1 MKIIITESQH
11 NTLKKHFINE
21 NDVYDLTPEEM
32 EQVKE
37 SARKDALHQ
46 LQNLKNR
53 VSELTKFVE
62 NFQNIDFSK
71 LPPNVAELAKERLD
85 VLYKEN
91 LRDLKH
97 FKKQL
102 EDFNLEDTIE
112 KMVDWDLKSAGGLSY
127 GFRYEK
133 YRKEALNRKFTKE
146 DIINLFVTSLEG
158 GSNYWYYM
166 ELPDSIN
173 SYGDSTSEAVG
184 NFILKGGTVPFYDV
198 EMISDIEYRKKE
210 GEYNIQG
217 DIVNQKE
224 LDKDYEEALL
234 GYVDMDSILE
244 GINIIK
250 KDYPEVWENI
260 LLEQEDASDADVFLQ
275 LCVMGEVVFG

>member
-11 NTLKKHFINE
+11 NILKTHILKE
-21 NDVYDLTPEEM
+21 SNDYDLTPEEM
-32 EQVKE
+32 EQVREDAKKNAI
-37 SARKDALHQ
+37 AR
-46 LQNLKNR
+46 LQNIKEK
-53 VSELTKFVE
+53 VEELTKSVE
-62 NFQNIDFSK
+62 HLKGVDWSQFEPHI
-71 LPPNVAELAKERLD
+71 KETIFNNY
-85 VLYKEN
+85 VKPQM
-91 LRDLKH
+91 RDLEH
-97 FKKQL
+97 YKKEL
-102 EDFNLEDTIE
+102 EDFDMEDTIE

-133 YRKEALNRKFTKE
+133 FRKEALNRKLTKE

-158 GSNYWYYM
+158 GSNYWYHM
-166 ELPDSIN
+166 ELPDNIN

-184 NFILKGGTVPFYDV
+184 NFIMKGGTVPFYDV
-198 EMISDIEYRKKE
+198 EMIGDIEYRKKR

-244 GINIIK
+244 GINIVK
-250 KDYPEVWENI
+250 KDYPDVWENI
-260 LLEQEDASDADVFLQ
+260 LLGQEDASDADVFLQ
-275 LCVMGEVVFG
+275 VCVMGEVVFG

>member
-32 EQVKE
+32 EQVREEAKKNAI
-37 SARKDALHQ
+37 AR
-46 LQNLKNR
+46 LQNIKEK
-53 VSELTKFVE
+53 VEELTKSVE
-62 NFQNIDFSK
+62 HFKGIDWSQFE
-71 LPPNVAELAKERLD
+71 PHIKETIINNH
-85 VLYKEN
+85 VKPQM
-91 LRDLKH
+91 RDLERY
-97 FKKQL
+97 KKEL
-102 EDFNLEDTIE
+102 EDFDMEDTIE

-166 ELPDSIN
+166 ELPDNIN

-198 EMISDIEYRKKE
+198 EMISDIEYRKKK

-217 DIVNQKE
+217 DIVNQIE

-260 LLEQEDASDADVFLQ
+260 LLEQSDASDADVFLQ

>member
-11 NTLKKHFINE
+11 NILKTHILKE
-21 NDVYDLTPEEM
+21 SNDYDLTPEEM
-32 EQVKE
+32 EQVREDAKKNAI
-37 SARKDALHQ
+37 AR
-46 LQNLKNR
+46 LQNIKQK
-53 VSELTKFVE
+53 VEELTKSVE
-62 NFQNIDFSK
+62 HLKGVDWSQFEPHI
-71 LPPNVAELAKERLD
+71 KETIFNNY
-85 VLYKEN
+85 VKPQM
-91 LRDLKH
+91 RDLEH
-97 FKKQL
+97 YKKEL
-102 EDFNLEDTIE
+102 EDFDMEDTIE

-133 YRKEALNRKFTKE
+133 FRKEALNRKLTKE

-158 GSNYWYYM
+158 GSNYWYHM
-166 ELPDSIN
+166 ELPDNIN

-184 NFILKGGTVPFYDV
+184 NFIMKGGTVLFYDV
-198 EMISDIEYRKKE
+198 EMIGDIEYRKKK

-260 LLEQEDASDADVFLQ
+260 LLGQEDASDADVFLQ
-275 LCVMGEVVFG
+275 VCVMGEVVFG